1 MNKIDI
7 LLVGIPPEMIH
18 NWGWFLVFGIG
29 LMMVGIAAVIR
40 SVKATV
46 ISMSF
51 FGWLLLIAAGMETA
65 QAFLV
70 GKWEQGLFLHLLA
83 AVLFGISGA
92 LFVTRPVVSA
102 EVVTPLMAL
111 FFLMS
116 GLFQLVS
123 SLMIH
128 LPGWGWHALD
138 GIITF
143 VLGVFVLAEWP
154 ASALWVI
161 GLFVGIDLAFY
172 GCAWVTLALYLHQ
185 M

>member
-1 MNKIDI
+1 MSDIDV
-7 LLVGIPPEMIH
+7 LTVGIPHEMIQ
-18 NWGWFLVFGIG
+18 NWGWFLALG
-29 LMMVGIAAVIR
+29 LGLVLLGIAAFVR

-51 FGWLLLIAAGMETA
+51 FGWLLLMAAGIEAA

-70 GKWEQGLFLHLLA
+70 GKWAGFFLHLLA
-83 AVLFGISGA
+83 ATLFGITGA
-92 LFVTRPVVSA
+92 MFVRRPVVSA
-102 EVVTPLMAL
+102 EGATLLMAL

-116 GLFQLVS
+116 GLFELVS

-128 LPGWGWHALD
+128 LPGWGWHTLD

-143 VLGVFVLAEWP
+143 VMGILLLVEWP
-154 ASALWVI
+154 VSGLWAI
-161 GLFVGIDLAFY
+161 GLFVGIDLVFF
-172 GCAWVTLALYLHQ
+172 GWAWVALALDLHK